1 MKFYS
6 GKNVILTGATGGVG
20 SKVAKKLIK
29 AGKNHLKLIQ
39 IGARVIMLVQDP
51 SKVEAALNI
60 KDSRIKSGR
69 EYVPITL
76 NLSEPY

>member
-1 MKFYS
+1 MTYMRFYS

-29 AGKNHLKLIQ
+29 AG
-39 IGARVIMLVQDP
+39 ARVIMLVQDP
-51 SKVEAALNI
+51 SKVEASLNL

-69 EYVPITL
+69 EY
-76 NLSEPY
+76 